1 MEWSQDGT
9 KLLVSGP
16 VAQEKPSIWMISVF
30 GATLRK
36 LRDSARDAS
45 LSPDGSQIVF
55 TDAVTQEIWLMN
67 ADGGQAR
74 VWLTPKAGY
83 LLQIPVWFPNGKR
96 TTPTWFPNGKRILYV
111 KYGGLNGEKTVAL
124 ESRDLKGGNPVTL
137 LANLLLTEFCWGLDG
152 RLIFAVREPVPNQY
166 DSNLWEQR
174 FDEET
179 GRPKGAPRRLTD
191 WIGFYFGNPEL
202 TADGKR
208 FVFLNGRA
216 QSDVYL
222 GELTNGGSELKTPRR
237 LTLDERTDWPG
248 GWSPDSKTMFLYS
261 DRRGNFDIYKQGPD
275 NRDAEPIVTG
285 PEEKR
290 APQVSPDGKWLLYMQ
305 WLRGSEGAPPS
316 SGKVMRM
323 PIASGPP
330 EAVMD
335 FKGYSGLG
343 VMSPASTSGG
353 YPSFRCPPRGE
364 SSCVLAEVR
373 DGHIVFTAFDPL
385 QGRKEELAR
394 ISHNFDFRTWD
405 LSPDG
410 NRVAVP
416 VFDYKAGDVLVLPLD
431 GGPRRMLSAMPWTQ
445 LTTVAWAADGSS
457 LFLASDSSRGSSI
470 VRMDSTGNAKLLFK
484 QLGCDIYSLAPA
496 PDGHSLAFGA
506 VLSNFNAWTIASFP
520 RQ

>member
-16 VAQEKPSIWMISVF
+16 VAQEQPSIWMISVI

-36 LRDSARDAS
+36 LRDDARDAS

-67 ADGGQAR
+67 ADGGHAR

-83 LLQIPVWFPNGKR
+83 LLQIPTWFPNGKR

-111 KYGGLNGEKTVAL
+111 KYGGSNGEKTLAL
-124 ESRDLKGGNPVTL
+124 ESRNLTGGDPATL
-137 LANLLLTEFCWGLDG
+137 LANLLLTEFCWGRDG
-152 RLIFAVREPVPNQY
+152 RLIYAVREQAPNQY

-179 GRPKGAPRRLTD
+179 GRPKGVPRRLTD
-191 WIGFYFGNPEL
+191 WTGFYFGNPEL

-216 QSDVYL
+216 QGDVYL
-222 GELTNGGSELKTPRR
+222 GELANGGSGLKTPRR

-248 GWSPDSKTMFLYS
+248 GWSPDSKTIFLYS
-261 DRRGNFDIYKQGPD
+261 DRNGNFDIYKQGAED
-275 NRDAEPIVTG
+275 SDAEPVVTG

-290 APQVSPDGKWLLYMQ
+290 APQISPDGKWLLYMQ
-305 WLRGSEGAPPS
+305 WPRSAQGAQPGFGKLMRIPLAGGS
-316 SGKVMRM
+316 
-323 PIASGPP
+323 P

-343 VMSPASTSGG
+343 VMSAAFTVGG
-353 YPSFRCPPRGE
+353 YPSFRCPAHAG
-364 SSCVLAEVR
+364 SSCVIAELS
-373 DGHIVFTAFDPL
+373 GKSIVFTAFDPM
-385 QGRKEELAR
+385 QGRKKELIRVSRDADIR
-394 ISHNFDFRTWD
+394 SWD

-410 NRVAVP
+410 SRIALP
-416 VFDYKAGDVLVLPLD
+416 VFDFKAGDVRILPLA
-431 GGPRRMLSAMPWTQ
+431 GGAPRTVSAMPWTQ
-445 LTTVAWAADGSS
+445 LHGIAWAADGKG
-457 LFLASDSSRGSSI
+457 LFLASNSSRGAWI
-470 VRMDSTGNAKLLFK
+470 VHMDLTGNPKLLLR
-484 QLGCDIYSLAPA
+484 QPGLDVYSLAPS
-496 PDGHSLAFGA
+496 PDGHFLAFGD
-506 VLSNFNAWTIASFP
+506 LQSNFNAWTITAFP
-520 RQ
+520 QQ